1 MKIRDFK
8 SEEDLKKMKVADIK
22 KHVKEFNDHYAIK
35 GYSKLNKSQLINTIL
50 TAQKR
55 ISTASAKPTAKP
67 SAKPIFKTALKPAS
81 KPASKPETTD
91 EKIDQL
97 NKETL
102 EILRKQSPKLI
113 LTPVPFL
120 GKSMKAL
127 YDKLF
132 EKYLAK
138 ASKIYDVPVLGEMR
152 VKVWSTEFFKK
163 EMRRVGYELKE
174 QGYSFD
180 VDNKTVRKPKKK

>member
-1 MKIRDFK
+1 
-8 SEEDLKKMKVADIK
+8 
-22 KHVKEFNDHYAIK
+22 
-35 GYSKLNKSQLINTIL
+35 
-50 TAQKR
+50 
-55 ISTASAKPTAKP
+55 
-67 SAKPIFKTALKPAS
+67 
-81 KPASKPETTD
+81 
-91 EKIDQL
+91 
-97 NKETL
+97 
-102 EILRKQSPKLI
+102 
-113 LTPVPFL
+113 VPFL

-180 VDNKTVRKPKKK
+180 VDNKTIRKPKKK